1 MAHYRFQGI
10 KGGYYETSKERFGGG
25 YLGGVQAADLPTK
38 ISPVE
43 YLRAPRPCVTSKKS
57 K

>member
-1 MAHYRFQGI
+1 MRPVKIA
-10 KGGYYETSKERFGGG
+10 
-25 YLGGVQAADLPTK
+25 GVQAADLPTTAQ
-38 ISPVE
+38 PVE